1 MPSITVTKRR
11 DILKDTVILHNSLGE
26 INDEVAYQDTILTHC
41 YCPSSDGVELTNQ
54 GKKSNSS
61 AKLYLF
67 DDKTEARSVN
77 GSIRKYLP
85 YEEWLKHTDK
95 SKYWTLSEK
104 GDDLLTIKGST
115 HRLRIFKFSHKKAG
129 SRRMWHF
136 EVEAK

>member
-1 MPSITVTKRR
+1 MPSIIVTMRR
-11 DILKDTVILHNSLGE
+11 DVLKDTVILHNSLGE
-26 INDEVAYQDTILTHC
+26 IEDEIAYQDTILSFC
-41 YCPSSDGVELTNQ
+41 YCPSSNGMELTNQ
-54 GKKSNSS
+54 GNKSNCS

-85 YEEWLKHTDK
+85 YEEWLNVTDK

-104 GDDLLTIKGST
+104 GDDFLTIKGLT
-115 HRLRIFKFSHKKAG
+115 RRLRIFKFSHKKAG